1 MKLLK
6 DRIRSEG
13 RALNEDILKVDSFIN
28 HQVDMELMN
37 AIGKDIADHFRDKNV
52 TKVVTIESSGI
63 PPACMVATSLG
74 VPMVVLKKQGSK
86 VLNEDMIQTVVTSFT
101 KGNTYELSLCKKFIS
116 ENDHVLFVDDFL
128 ANGEAATGTVRL
140 LRQLHATIAGIGI
153 LIEKSFMPG
162 RGKLEDS
169 GFEVYSLARIKRL
182 EKGVI
187 DFLDD

>member
-6 DRIRSEG
+6 DRILSEG

-28 HQVDMELMN
+28 HQVDMELMD
-37 AIGKDIADHFRDKNV
+37 AIGKDIADHFRDKKV

-63 PPACMVATSLG
+63 PPATMVAMSLG
-74 VPMVVLKKQGSK
+74 VPLVILKKQGSK

-101 KGNTYELSLCKKFIS
+101 KGNTYELSLCTRFVN

-162 RGKLEDS
+162 RSKLEDA

-187 DFLDD
+187 EFLDD

>member
-6 DRIRSEG
+6 DRILSEG

-28 HQVDMELMN
+28 HQVDMELMS
-37 AIGKDIADHFRDKNV
+37 AIGKELADHFRERQV

-63 PPACMVATSLG
+63 PPASMVALSLG

-86 VLNEDMIQTVVTSFT
+86 VLNEDMIQTEVTSFT
-101 KGNTYELSLCKKFIS
+101 KGNTYELSLCKRFIS
-116 ENDHVLFVDDFL
+116 EDDHVLFIDDFL
-128 ANGEAATGTVRL
+128 ANGEAATGTIRL

-153 LIEKSFMPG
+153 LVEKSFMPG
-162 RGKLEDS
+162 RGKIEAA

-182 EKGVI
+182 DKGIIEFI
-187 DFLDD
+187 DD

>member
-1 MKLLK
+1 MNLLK
-6 DRIRSEG
+6 DRIRAEG

-28 HQVDMELMN
+28 HQVDIELMS

-63 PPACMVATSLG
+63 PPACMVAMSLG

-162 RGKLEDS
+162 RGKLEDA

>member
-37 AIGKDIADHFRDKNV
+37 AIGKDIADHFRDKKV

-63 PPACMVATSLG
+63 PPAAMVAMSLG
-74 VPMVVLKKQGSK
+74 VPLVILKKQGSK

-101 KGNTYELSLCKKFIS
+101 KGNTYELSLCTRFIS
-116 ENDHVLFVDDFL
+116 ESDHVLFVDDFL

-162 RGKLEDS
+162 RSKLEDA

-187 DFLDD
+187 EFLDD

>member
-6 DRIRSEG
+6 DRILSEG

-28 HQVDMELMN
+28 HQVDMELMD
-37 AIGKDIADHFRDKNV
+37 AIGKDIADHFRDKKV

-63 PPACMVATSLG
+63 PPAAMVAMSLG
-74 VPMVVLKKQGSK
+74 VPLVILKKQGSK

-101 KGNTYELSLCKKFIS
+101 KGNTYELSLCTRFVN

-153 LIEKSFMPG
+153 IIEKSFMPG
-162 RGKLEDS
+162 RSKLEDA

-187 DFLDD
+187 EFLDD

>member
-1 MKLLK
+1 LKLLK
-6 DRIRSEG
+6 DRILSEG

-28 HQVDMELMN
+28 HQVDMELMD
-37 AIGKDIADHFRDKNV
+37 AIGKDIADHFRDKKV

-63 PPACMVATSLG
+63 PPAAMVAMSLG
-74 VPMVVLKKQGSK
+74 VPLVILKKQGSK

-101 KGNTYELSLCKKFIS
+101 KGNTYELSLCTRFVN

-153 LIEKSFMPG
+153 LIEKTFMPG
-162 RGKLEDS
+162 RSKLEDA

-187 DFLDD
+187 EFLDD

>member
-6 DRIRSEG
+6 DRILSEG

-28 HQVDMELMN
+28 HQVDMELMD
-37 AIGKDIADHFRDKNV
+37 AIGKDIADHFRDKKV

-63 PPACMVATSLG
+63 PPAAMVAMSLG
-74 VPMVVLKKQGSK
+74 VPLVILKKQGSK

-101 KGNTYELSLCKKFIS
+101 KGNTYELSLCTRFVN

-153 LIEKSFMPG
+153 LIEKTFMPG
-162 RGKLEDS
+162 RSKLEDA

-187 DFLDD
+187 EFLDD

>member
-6 DRIRSEG
+6 DRILSEG

-28 HQVDMELMN
+28 HQVDMELMD
-37 AIGKDIADHFRDKNV
+37 AIGKDIADHFRDKKV

-63 PPACMVATSLG
+63 PPAAMVAMSLG
-74 VPMVVLKKQGSK
+74 VPLVILKKQGSK

-101 KGNTYELSLCKKFIS
+101 KGNTYELSLCTRFVN

-153 LIEKSFMPG
+153 LIEKTFMPG
-162 RGKLEDS
+162 RSKLEDA

-182 EKGVI
+182 EKGAI
-187 DFLDD
+187 EFLDD

>member
-6 DRIRSEG
+6 DRILSEG

-28 HQVDMELMN
+28 HQVDMELMD
-37 AIGKDIADHFRDKNV
+37 AIGKDIADHFRDKKV

-63 PPACMVATSLG
+63 PPAAMVAMSLG
-74 VPMVVLKKQGSK
+74 VPLVILKKQGSK

-101 KGNTYELSLCKKFIS
+101 KGNTYELSLCTRYVN

-162 RGKLEDS
+162 RSKLEDA

-187 DFLDD
+187 EFLDD

>member
-1 MKLLK
+1 MDLLK

-63 PPACMVATSLG
+63 PPASTVAMSLG
-74 VPMVVLKKQGSK
+74 VPMVILKKQGSK

-162 RGKLEDS
+162 RSKLEDA
-169 GFEVYSLARIKRL
+169 GFEVYSLARIKHL
-182 EKGVI
+182 DKGVI
-187 DFLDD
+187 EFLDD